1 MTVRGDFYKR
11 LVYALRYAAAFAI
24 FGVSVAFAASLVLFL
39 ILGRN
44 LVEAYITK
52 DRFLFELIILA
63 SMGFVMAFFI
73 AFFTAKKIIKTETW
87 GKEWSPNEVS
97 AEEFFGEEL
106 GEILA
111 PISSMDHRISRR
123 ELKRVLRRIV
133 EFLYN
138 HPEKWARPGR
148 LPLEVDFGKERG
160 LRLSLFPEEAEGLAE
175 EEESDELLVTVDLE
189 GKGWWIKLFPV
200 NEILSLRKSELMR
213 NVFQQNLEEEQRE
226 SKE

>member
-1 MTVRGDFYKR
+1 MKQKKR
-11 LVYALRYAAAFAI
+11 LKYSVRRAAIITVFLSIPLI
-24 FGVSVAFAASLVLFL
+24 FVCVVAWLVKRDTLTSRVFIGFILTNLVMVFVLF
-39 ILGRN
+39 
-44 LVEAYITK
+44 
-52 DRFLFELIILA
+52 
-63 SMGFVMAFFI
+63 GFVFSMIFLRSKRVI
-73 AFFTAKKIIKTETW
+73 EAKAW
-87 GKEWSPNEVS
+87 GKEWPPNEVS

-213 NVFQQNLEEEQRE
+213 NVFQQKLEEEQRE